1 MTIENII
8 AEGVVKAVKELYGAD
23 VEPKLV
29 APSATKKEFE
39 GDLTVVV
46 FPLLKISRKAPD
58 ATATEIG
65 EWIGKNIDAVER
77 FNVVKGF
84 LNITVSPA
92 FWLGLP
98 SNAPWRPPGAGPP
111 GPPRTRPPQYSVS
124 RSPPG
129 RGGR

>member
-58 ATATEIG
+58 ATATG
-65 EWIGKNIDAVER
+65 DREWIVEEYR
-77 FNVVKGF
+77 CGGEIQCCERIPQHNCQSCF
-84 LNITVSPA
+84 LAQIAS
-92 FWLGLP
+92 
-98 SNAPWRPPGAGPP
+98 
-111 GPPRTRPPQYSVS
+111 
-124 RSPPG
+124 
-129 RGGR
+129 

>member
-23 VEPKLV
+23 LERNL
-29 APSATKKEFE
+29 SLLRLLRKEFE

-65 EWIGKNIDAVER
+65 EWIVEEYR
-77 FNVVKGF
+77 CGGEIQCCERRF
-84 LNITVSPA
+84 LNIIVSPA
-92 FWLGLP
+92 FWLRLLHEILQQIPISG
-98 SNAPWRPPGAGPP
+98 N
-111 GPPRTRPPQYSVS
+111 PPRRTILQIL
-124 RSPPG
+124 
-129 RGGR
+129 